1 MVDVTDLTAGLRSRP
16 FIAGEI
22 WEFDLQHSRG
32 RADRGREEE
41 VSQLQVSY
49 CGAMASEAQAIVE
62 LVEPAHEVSN
72 ISIGCTCSGHAY
84 PKQSRILAK
93 PVRTRSH

>member
-62 LVEPAHEVSN
+62 LVDQSALSDQLADP
-72 ISIGCTCSGHAY
+72 GCAAVVA
-84 PKQSRILAK
+84 Q
-93 PVRTRSH
+93 